1 MIRVSIAKGPT
12 YKVHHFLL
20 LLERGPAQLLLLL
33 LSNVGLWSNPS
44 SHIKER
50 EARRHSISTQRYE
63 RERENRKGHK

>member
-20 LLERGPAQLLLLL
+20 LLERGPAQLLL

-63 RERENRKGHK
+63 REGKPKRSQVV